1 MLNQKAVK
9 CLDSYEDG
17 LKKSYGIDKTSR
29 YFSLSDPKE
38 TSLRSALLEQVEF
51 LSMIT
56 CADVDQLQGQVV
68 AVGNPGIFT
77 GRSDTG
83 RFIRKTAVSGNEYKL
98 VETDSGAALPWS
110 LLSVWANAGSED
122 EFAQRMQ
129 TFTNESFALDMIR
142 IGFNGVEVA
151 TKTDPDKY
159 PNGEDVNKGW
169 HQIAKDWENGK
180 QIITTPAVLD
190 DKGDYRSLDAMASDL
205 INTCI
210 PQQFRNDPRLVVLV
224 GADLVAAEQYR
235 LYQAADKPTEKIA
248 AQMLADTIA
257 GRKALVPPFMP
268 GKRMVVTMLSN
279 LHIYTQRN
287 TRQRKAE
294 FVEDR
299 KQYENKYLRNEGY
312 ALEYPELYAAYDES
326 AITIGTVSELPDN
339 PDNHKDGNQEEE

>member
-1 MLNQKAVK
+1 MYLNQRAIQY
-9 CLDSYEDG
+9 LNDYEEG
-17 LKKSYGIDKTSR
+17 LKKSYGVDKTSR

-38 TSLRSALLEQVEF
+38 TSLRSALIDKVEF

-83 RFIRKTAVSGNEYKL
+83 RFIRETAVSGNEYKL

-110 LLSVWANAGSED
+110 LLSVWANAGTD
-122 EFAQRMQ
+122 GEFAKLMQ
-129 TFTNESFALDMIR
+129 SFTNESFALDMIR
-142 IGFNGVEVA
+142 IGFNGESVA
-151 TKTDPDKY
+151 KKTDPVKY
-159 PNGEDVNKGW
+159 PNGEDVNIGW
-169 HQIAKDWENGK
+169 HTIAKKWDGGK
-180 QIITTPAVLD
+180 QVITDPVTLD
-190 DKGDYRSLDAMASDL
+190 EKGDFRSLDAMASDL

-224 GADLVAAEQYR
+224 GAELVAAEQYR
-235 LYQAADKPTEKIA
+235 LYQAADRPTEKIA

-257 GRKALVPPFMP
+257 GRKAIVPPFMP

-326 AITIGTVSELPDN
+326 AVTIGTVSEPSE
-339 PDNHKDGNQEEE
+339 KVGE